1 MCKLSILI
9 ATTIDRREMFE
20 VLYQNF
26 QLQIELG
33 QFQDAVE
40 IIWLEDDKQISIGL
54 KRQQLLELAKG
65 EYIVFFDSDDE
76 PFSYYVS
83 EIMQA
88 LSSNPDCVGME
99 IAMSTNGKNSQ
110 LCCHSLEY
118 PEWKGDGKTKIDGYD
133 YVRNVTHFNPVRRE
147 LALRAGFPD
156 LRFGED
162 HVYSNRV
169 TALCSVQVMI
179 KKPMFHYRF
188 STAMEHKEKY
198 GYK

>member
-1 MCKLSILI
+1 MKLSILI
-9 ATTIDRREMFE
+9 ATTIDRRELFE
-20 VLYQNF
+20 LLVQNF
-26 QLQIELG
+26 QVQIALGALQDE
-33 QFQDAVE
+33 VE
-40 IIWLEDDKQISIGL
+40 IVSIEDDKEISIGL
-54 KRQQLLELAKG
+54 KRQQLLEISKG

-76 PFSYYVS
+76 PYSYYVS

-88 LSSNPDCVGME
+88 ISKQPDCVGME
-99 IAMSTNGKNSQ
+99 IAMSTNGKNAQ
-110 LCCHSLEY
+110 LCCHSLQY

-162 HVYSNRV
+162 HEYSNRV
-169 TALCSVQVMI
+169 TRLCTTQVMI

-188 STAMEHKEKY
+188 STAMEHNEKY
-198 GYK
+198 GIK